1 MIFIDEARSAALATH
16 EMAYDAIRDALI
28 ATVRDDATSF
38 PVVIG
43 HASDA
48 QNRFTIKSASNRD
61 VAGLKVGSYFLTND
75 RAGLPRHGSMILLFD
90 QSIGRIGAIV
100 EAGKVNAYRTAA
112 ADAVAAEALAR
123 PDARVLTLF
132 GTGHQAAYDA
142 AAIARIRPIERLIC
156 VGRSDEKTGAMVAQL
171 KSLGLPAEAARS
183 AQEACRSADII
194 VTVTSAR
201 AALFDAD
208 WVAPGTHVA
217 SMGSDGKGKQ
227 ELPVEL
233 YQRGAKL
240 FCDLPEQ
247 SRVVGEFQ
255 HAPSDARL
263 TAIGQVLTGAA
274 PGRTDAAD
282 ITVFDSSGVSLQDLF
297 IAEAILRA
305 HTS

>member
-1 MIFIDEARSAALATH
+1 MIFIDETRSAALATH
-16 EMAYDAIRDALI
+16 EMAYDAIREALI
-28 ATVRDDATSF
+28 ATVREDAISF

-43 HASDA
+43 HGSDA
-48 QNRFTIKSASNRD
+48 QNRFTIKSACNRD
-61 VAGLKVGSYFLTND
+61 MAGLKVGSYFLSND

-100 EAGKVNAYRTAA
+100 EAGKLNAYRTAA
-112 ADAVAAEALAR
+112 ADAVAAEALSR

-132 GTGHQAAYDA
+132 GTGHQAAYEA
-142 AAIARIRPIERLIC
+142 AAIARVPPIERL
-156 VGRSDEKTGAMVAQL
+156 VVAGRSDEKTGALVGRL
-171 KSLGLPAEAARS
+171 KALGLPAEAARS
-183 AQEACRSADII
+183 AEEACRTADII

-208 WVAPGTHVA
+208 WVAPGTHIA

-227 ELPVEL
+227 ELPVGL
-233 YQRGAKL
+233 YQRAKL

-255 HAPSDARL
+255 HAPADARL
-263 TAIGQVLTGAA
+263 TAIGQVLTGSA
-274 PGRTDAAD
+274 PGRTDPSD

-305 HTS
+305 HSA

>member
-16 EMAYDAIRDALI
+16 EMAYDAIREALI
-28 ATVRDDATSF
+28 ATVREDATSF

-61 VAGLKVGSYFLTND
+61 MAGLKVGSYFLTND

-90 QSIGRIGAIV
+90 QAIGRIGAIV
-100 EAGKVNAYRTAA
+100 EAGKLNAYRTAA
-112 ADAVAAEALAR
+112 ADAVAAEALSR

-142 AAIARIRPIERLIC
+142 EAIARVRPIERLI
-156 VGRSDEKTGAMVAQL
+156 VAGRSDEKTGTLVARL
-171 KSLGLPAEAARS
+171 KALGLPAEAARS
-183 AQEACRSADII
+183 AEEACRSADII

-227 ELPVEL
+227 ELPVGL
-233 YQRGAKL
+233 YERAKL

-255 HAPSDARL
+255 HAPANASL
-263 TAIGQVLTGAA
+263 TAIGQVLAGLA
-274 PGRTDAAD
+274 PGRTAPSD

-305 HTS
+305 HSA